1 MTKKLNLEICN
12 CIIQES
18 ENRELYEI
26 AYLLGKMT
34 IDDVLQALVEEGINT
49 HSIIIKQHM
58 ARHIS
63 LDVQEKIVDYLPSVA
78 STCSQMLSRVKAR
91 AIIFL
96 DKPTLEKD
104 EIRLLGTLIAESGK
118 FVDKLGVLNGD
129 PTTVSPINMHVP
141 SSFEEAAMAILPSHP
156 IIWKEIRDKMEEIDN
171 K

>member
-18 ENRELYEI
+18 EKRELYEI

-118 FVDKLGVLNGD
+118 FVDKLGILNGD
-129 PTTVSPINMHVP
+129 PTTASPVNMVIP
-141 SSFEEAAMAILPSHP
+141 NTFEKIALEILPKYP
-156 IIWKEIRDKMEEIDN
+156 ECWKKIRDKMQESE
-171 K
+171 

>member
-118 FVDKLGVLNGD
+118 FVDKLGILNGD
-129 PTTVSPINMHVP
+129 PTTASPVNMVIP
-141 SSFEEAAMAILPSHP
+141 NTFEKIALEILPKYP
-156 IIWKEIRDKMEEIDN
+156 ECWKKIRDKMQESE
-171 K
+171 